1 MHRFAVDER
10 QLLPTISREPGTDRR
25 RHEVDP
31 LGVQVPK
38 PGDHSL
44 ALGSRPS
51 KHHVTRP
58 LRIALPTTFERFL
71 ASHSHS
77 VASRRTAALRNSPRF
92 YALPMGTDAL
102 LARLQVL
109 EDERAI
115 LQTLYQY
122 GHAMDY
128 GPDADF
134 VDCFTPDAVWDVR
147 MRKNP
152 GGGFAC
158 VGHGA
163 IAASLEAQT
172 SVRAPALYAKH
183 LLIEPRIMLNGDEAS
198 VQSYFLRT
206 EPRDDGPT
214 QIVASGRYLDTLM
227 RCEDGRWRIT
237 QRIAEIDD
245 M

>member
-1 MHRFAVDER
+1 ME
-10 QLLPTISREPGTDRR
+10 
-25 RHEVDP
+25 
-31 LGVQVPK
+31 
-38 PGDHSL
+38 
-44 ALGSRPS
+44 
-51 KHHVTRP
+51 
-58 LRIALPTTFERFL
+58 
-71 ASHSHS
+71 
-77 VASRRTAALRNSPRF
+77 
-92 YALPMGTDAL
+92 MDAL

-134 VDCFTPDAVWDVR
+134 IDCFAPGGVWDVR
-147 MRKNP
+147 MRKTP
-152 GGGFAC
+152 SGAFTCA
-158 VGHGA
+158 GHGE
-163 IAASLEAQT
+163 IAASLAAQT

-183 LLIEPRIMLNGDEAS
+183 LLVEPRIVLDGDEAS
-198 VQSYFLRT
+198 VESYFVRI

-214 QIVASGRYLDTLM
+214 QIVASGRYLDRLI
-227 RCEDGRWRIT
+227 RCADGCWRFT